1 MMRLRSAHSRRP
13 PVGRWEPTISSPLP
27 LAAFVKHY
35 EPGDVTAEV
44 VKAHLMVEAG
54 AAAGVRVPGVLGAD
68 TGSGTIRYE
77 HVDCPT
83 SLLDLMSSRR
93 VTMADILARVEEV
106 GAALAAL
113 HRVLPVDGFPRLR
126 RSERFDRELDRERAL
141 DLAREPDDCRLVL
154 QHGDYG
160 YSNVRFT
167 PTGEL
172 VVIDPSPNRYVTV
185 DPLNVDH
192 PELDLALIA
201 SNFLGR
207 TVRPLAMG
215 RTVGHGPE
223 LFAALLAGYES
234 HGPPID
240 RQRLR
245 AYTAA
250 TVRSFAAWC
259 QRGRPQVLV
268 PLARLL
274 ERNMP

>member
-1 MMRLRSAHSRRP
+1 MTSLRPTHSRQP
-13 PVGRWEPTISSPLP
+13 SGGRWEPTISSPP
-27 LAAFVKHY
+27 PPAAFVKHY
-35 EPGDVTAEV
+35 EPGDLTAEL
-44 VKAHLMVEAG
+44 VKARLMVEA
-54 AAAGVRVPGVLGAD
+54 AEATGVRVPGVLEAD

-77 HVDCPT
+77 HIDCPT

-93 VTMADILARVEEV
+93 VTMADVLARVEQA
-106 GAALAAL
+106 GAVLAAL
-113 HRVLPVDGFPRLR
+113 HRVLPVDGFPRHR
-126 RSERFDRELDRERAL
+126 RSGRFDRELGPE
-141 DLAREPDDCRLVL
+141 REPGDSRLVL

-172 VVIDPSPNRYVTV
+172 VVIDPSPNRYVSV

-207 TVRPLAMG
+207 TVRPVAMG

-223 LFAALLAGYES
+223 LFAALITGYES
-234 HGPPID
+234 QGPPID
-240 RQRLR
+240 RKRLR

-250 TVRSFAAWC
+250 TVISFAAWC